1 MALRNVLLDSE
12 EILHKKCRKVE
23 KITDDIWELLD
34 DMKETVRQNN
44 GAGLAA
50 PQVGALKRVAVVE
63 VNGMYI
69 ELINPEIIYQEG
81 TQQTEEGC
89 LSVKNYTGLVTRPYK
104 ITVSAEDRYG
114 YPFQITVEDL
124 PATVFCHEIDHLDG
138 ILLTDKADKL
148 IPIKKG

>member
-12 EILHKKCRKVE
+12 ELLHKKSRKVD

-34 DMKETVRQNN
+34 DMKETVRKNN

-50 PQVGALKRVAVVE
+50 PQVGVLKRIAVVE
-63 VNGMYI
+63 ISGMYI
-69 ELINPEIIYQEG
+69 ELINPKIIYTEG

-89 LSVKNYTGLVTRPYK
+89 LSVKSFTGLVTRPYK

-114 YPFQITVEDL
+114 YPFQITVEDA
-124 PATVFCHEIDHLDG
+124 PATCFCHEIDHLDG
-138 ILLTDKADKL
+138 ILFTDKADSL
-148 IPIKKG
+148 IPIEKG